1 MNTKTNI
8 LPISAV
14 LATIVVAALL
24 PVSVTA
30 AGIAAT
36 LVALLAILHAD
47 YGRNLEPLRPE
58 FQATPFG
65 QAPSGRVELAE
76 AA

>member
-1 MNTKTNI
+1 MKSNI
-8 LPISAV
+8 LPISAA
-14 LATIVVAALL
+14 LATVVVLALL

-58 FQATPFG
+58 FRATEFAFADRS
-65 QAPSGRVELAE
+65 QSELRE

>member
-1 MNTKTNI
+1 MKSNI

-36 LVALLAILHAD
+36 LAALLAILHAD
-47 YGRNLEPLRPE
+47 YGRNLEPLRPQFNATE
-58 FQATPFG
+58 FAFAVRNQA
-65 QAPSGRVELAE
+65 ELE
-76 AA
+76 KAA

>member
-1 MNTKTNI
+1 MKTN
-8 LPISAV
+8 LLQNTAV

-24 PVSVTA
+24 PISVAA
-30 AGIAAT
+30 AGIAACMT
-36 LVALLAILHAD
+36 GLLAIICAD

-58 FQATPFG
+58 SEAIAFYPAESKRT
-65 QAPSGRVELAE
+65 ELSV

>member
-1 MNTKTNI
+1 MKSNI
-8 LPISAV
+8 LPISAA
-14 LATIVVAALL
+14 LSMIIVAALL
-24 PVSVTA
+24 PLSITA

-36 LVALLAILHAD
+36 LVAIVAIFHAD

-58 FQATPFG
+58 FKATSIDFAAC
-65 QAPSGRVELAE
+65 QQVELTE